1 MTEENH
7 CILIYIL
14 DDCSFSIIIT
24 FFLYQN
30 AKYLIIK
37 LCIQIQISSS
47 QNAVFQKRNTGKQI
61 AVPATILMDLHGM
74 EHYEMNISYRK
85 KHTVFFLELEE
96 IFRWNPQHQF
106 WLIYTEWHI
115 MEWLFYTYKPSVF
128 YLNFWKFPGTS
139 LIDLHGISHAI
150 NILYSKR
157 HNV

>member
-7 CILIYIL
+7 YILIYIL
-14 DDCSFSIIIT
+14 DDCSFSIMIT
-24 FFLYQN
+24 FFFISKRKVFDYQTVYSN
-30 AKYLIIK
+30 SNLFIIK
-37 LCIQIQISSS
+37 RSLPITKYRKTNCSPCNNFDGFTRNGTLWDEYFIQ
-47 QNAVFQKRNTGKQI
+47 
-61 AVPATILMDLHGM
+61 
-74 EHYEMNISYRK
+74 K

-96 IFRWNPQHQF
+96 IFHWNPQHQF

-139 LIDLHGISHAI
+139 LIDLHGISHEI

-157 HNV
+157 HIV